1 MAEPSMLIDEFLPTY
16 DAVERHHVDVRA
28 PAARVYAAVRA
39 ADLRA
44 PRLVRLLLWLRG
56 LPGRRA
62 RAGRGD
68 APRALT
74 LAALLAE
81 GFVLLGE
88 RPPREV
94 ALGLVG
100 RFWAPAGDLQ
110 RLDAGGFRR
119 FARPGYAQAVWS
131 FSLTERGGGVVRLT
145 TETRV
150 RCLDAGSRARF
161 RRYWRLVGPFSGA
174 IRRAML
180 DAIRREA
187 ERPGGRANGARR
199 RDAR

>member
-1 MAEPSMLIDEFLPTY
+1 MAEPSALIDEFLPTY
-16 DAVERHHVDVRA
+16 DAAERHHVDVRA
-28 PAARVYAAVRA
+28 PEARVYAALQA
-39 ADLRA
+39 ADLCASR
-44 PRLVRLLLWLRG
+44 RVRLLLWLRG
-56 LPGRRA
+56 LPGRRGRA
-62 RAGRGD
+62 RRGGG
-68 APRALT
+68 PRTLT
-74 LAALLAE
+74 LGALLAE

-88 RPPREV
+88 RPSREV

-100 RFWAPAGDLQ
+100 RFWATAGELQ
-110 RLDAGGFRR
+110 RLDADGFRR

-131 FSLTERGGGVVRLT
+131 FSLSERGGGVVWLT

-187 ERPGGRANGARR
+187 ERPGGRADGAR